1 MSKIESYIETVLESI
16 PIIHKYDEFMP
27 SRLLF
32 KDMKLLL
39 CSYHFI
45 NEIYIKYING
55 LNAEIFS
62 NIILTSIYE
71 KFSNNRNIKNVLGC
85 VSTMNVRHDGLVQIT
100 IEKIDEEK
108 KQYTNTRQY
117 EFRSSHF
124 QSLADDIIES
134 VNNCDSRYKVID
146 LVITDKNNFSHDT
159 SLIFEKTESK
169 ILIHFYDPQGFA
181 YKSNF
186 SFINNIL
193 SEIIKYD
200 ESKVLD
206 LVSVEQSFCP
216 EGIQKFEEKIK
227 LGGQGYCALFN
238 FFFIYVS
245 LCVCFKNDISFFEN
259 SKKIDEYLVNLFSKN
274 SEYSINKMCNLVEQ
288 TFGPFI
294 DDSNTNFMESIGKHQ
309 YQYNIH
315 QEVELKQEDLQI
327 LQKIVIKKQD
337 KLKLYQES
345 KGAPLDKDDNS
356 MIEMKDLQILK
367 KKINILNKSN
377 KTLDSNFRLVGNMIN
392 DSQSFI
398 DNVDIL
404 NNTLEYYNCEYL
416 MNRIDNDI
424 ELLRFKYFVNKV
436 NN

>member
-186 SFINNIL
+186 SFIL
-193 SEIIKYD
+193 
-200 ESKVLD
+200 L
-206 LVSVEQSFCP
+206 
-216 EGIQKFEEKIK
+216 
-227 LGGQGYCALFN
+227 
-238 FFFIYVS
+238 
-245 LCVCFKNDISFFEN
+245 
-259 SKKIDEYLVNLFSKN
+259 
-274 SEYSINKMCNLVEQ
+274 
-288 TFGPFI
+288 
-294 DDSNTNFMESIGKHQ
+294 
-309 YQYNIH
+309 
-315 QEVELKQEDLQI
+315 
-327 LQKIVIKKQD
+327 
-337 KLKLYQES
+337 LKLCIS
-345 KGAPLDKDDNS
+345 
-356 MIEMKDLQILK
+356 
-367 KKINILNKSN
+367 
-377 KTLDSNFRLVGNMIN
+377 
-392 DSQSFI
+392 
-398 DNVDIL
+398 
-404 NNTLEYYNCEYL
+404 
-416 MNRIDNDI
+416 
-424 ELLRFKYFVNKV
+424 
-436 NN
+436 